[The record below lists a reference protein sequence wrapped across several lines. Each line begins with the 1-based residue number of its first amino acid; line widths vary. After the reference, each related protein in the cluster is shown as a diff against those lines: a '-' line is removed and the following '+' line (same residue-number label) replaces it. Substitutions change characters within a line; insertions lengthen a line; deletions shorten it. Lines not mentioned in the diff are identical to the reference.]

1 MGQLSEDDNPRIV
14 DEHVSRWISTFL
26 RDADVNQERTKY
38 LSNYRNVLN
47 DLPNAKAEDWDLAAA
62 VVVQIIS
69 SNIYG
74 NTIDI
79 AKFQEASLEHIERLI
94 YETDREQPKALLL
107 IDSGIDSASA
117 VNKTYVAQFREA
129 NLEDVE
135 HLLYETF
142 REPPKAL
149 LQGLRMPEIYK
160 AQPRLGTYIYSRIAM
175 AILTVDEDPNHIIRR
190 YEEVLGTI
198 RAFGRTDIGILNR
211 SLVRGPLQN
220 LYDLVKRYEEAL
232 NLSIPSSVGTTW
244 VRSSTE
250 NDEDNARRFIGWMM
264 QLLESGAI
272 ADTKR
277 FLDLIYVLIKAVEG
291 VDREAREQLSNCPK
305 DTRQYWAWFYGYAL
319 GSLLVE
325 KPSLRQSLL
334 YELDADEWSD
344 GWPSGGILFESD
356 RNSWGEYR
364 EWALRFYYHADI
376 EHRVG
381 PYTNDHTKRTS
392 SGDRQPPHLSAQ
404 SDLYWA
410 MRVGFADAH
419 IESGEDGQASL
430 QEMANTLGQVKD
442 IISSS
447 ALHTLRIEMEM
458 DQHWQDIS
466 QGLPPTAEHWREWL
480 QGVLANVWDA
490 LPEPT
495 IQHLVKALDRRHAR
509 DPDGRRVATGQA
521 VESLLHELVI
531 PEVQRGGEN
540 GITIEIHQRG
550 GTTRE
555 YHLDGKRTFQM
566 SEWAQML
573 GTLKSSK
580 EDSPL
585 GLALNKAF
593 PKVDVQALI
602 RLSAELRRMSNLRGR
617 ASHHSRD
624 YWEWKAERASEFWD
638 IVVGGV
644 ESTGFLEKLCTAL
657 GLVEREPGQS
667 GKGGGTVR

>member
-1 MGQLSEDDNPRIV
+1 MII
-14 DEHVSRWISTFL
+14 HVLLTSMFSRWISISL
-26 RDADVNQERTKY
+26 YDSGVDQERTEC
-38 LSNYRNVLN
+38 LSNYHNVLR
-47 DLPNAKAEDWDLAAA
+47 DLPNARAEDWDLAAA
-62 VVVQIIS
+62 VVVQIIC

-74 NTIDI
+74 NTIDV

-175 AILTVDEDPNHIIRR
+175 AMLTVDEDPNHIIRR

-344 GWPSGGILFESD
+344 GWHAGGIIFDIPSD
-356 RNSWGEYR
+356 SWDECR
-364 EWALRFYYHADI
+364 QWALKFYHTADI

-419 IESGEDGQASL
+419 IESGEDRQVNL
-430 QEMANTLGQVKD
+430 REIANAIDQVKD
-442 IISSS
+442 IASSS
-447 ALHTLRIEMEM
+447 ALRTLGIDTKLEQMSE
-458 DQHWQDIS
+458 DIS
-466 QGLPPTAEHWREWL
+466 QGLPPTEEHRKEML
-480 QGVLANVWDA
+480 RQVLGSVYDV

-495 IQHLVKALDRRHAR
+495 IQHLAKALDRRHAK
-509 DPDGRRVATGQA
+509 DPDGQRVAIGQA
-521 VESLLHELVI
+521 VESLFHEVI
-531 PEVQRGGEN
+531 VTGVKRVGEG
-540 GITIEIHQRG
+540 GITIRIQQRG
-550 GTTRE
+550 NTTRGF
-555 YHLDGKRTFQM
+555 HMDGRYVFQM
-566 SEWAQML
+566 SEWAQILDAVRSRDNPPMEL
-573 GTLKSSK
+573 V
-580 EDSPL
+580 
-585 GLALNKAF
+585 LNKAF
-593 PKVDVQALI
+593 PGIECASVRPSK
-602 RLSAELRRMSNLRGR
+602 RRTQGDSET
-617 ASHHSRD
+617 SRQ
-624 YWEWKAERASEFWD
+624 
-638 IVVGGV
+638 
-644 ESTGFLEKLCTAL
+644 CTSPRPGHL
-657 GLVEREPGQS
+657 GI
-667 GKGGGTVR
+667 